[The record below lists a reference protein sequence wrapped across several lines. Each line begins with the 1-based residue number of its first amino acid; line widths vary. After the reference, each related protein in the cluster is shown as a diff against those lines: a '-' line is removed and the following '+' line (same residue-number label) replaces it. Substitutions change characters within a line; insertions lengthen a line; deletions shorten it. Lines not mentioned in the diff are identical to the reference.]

1 MLFLYLFPFFK
12 PRAPILV
19 VPRHLTYNQL
29 PKTLFKPLMLH
40 RYVGRFFLG
49 GGGFEINPGEICS
62 VKLSKYGMMSC
73 NQHLFVEF
81 TSRAW
86 RTTDFS
92 LYCQI
97 FHQVFLINFYSWKL
111 QILLTIKAP
120 IYDLI
125 IGFLLSCSIF

>member
-1 MLFLYLFPFFK
+1 MVVLLCFSICSHFFK
-12 PRAPILV
+12 LRAPIIV
-19 VPRHLTYNQL
+19 VPRHLTNNQL

-49 GGGFEINPGEICS
+49 GGAVEACS
-62 VKLSKYGMMSC
+62 VKLLKYGMMSC
-73 NQHLFVEF
+73 NQHLFVEV
-81 TSRAW
+81 TSRAR

-97 FHQVFLINFYSWKL
+97 FHQVFLINFHTWRL
-111 QILLTIKAP
+111 QILLKMKAP

-125 IGFLLSCSIF
+125 IGFLLGCSIF